1 MGYTV
6 SANPQ
11 KLDEKW
17 FIVDAENQVLGR
29 LASDI
34 ASVLRGKN
42 SPAFSPHVNMKHHV
56 VVVNAEKIR
65 LTGKKWADKKYYRHS
80 GYRGGLSEETAEKL
94 HARKPGEI
102 IRLAVK
108 GMLPKNR
115 LAREIMT
122 NIRIYA
128 GPAHPH
134 QAQLPQP
141 MPARTATVEA

>member
-1 MGYTV
+1 MGYTA

-42 SPAFSPHVNMKHHV
+42 SPAYTPHVNMKHHV
-56 VVVNAEKIR
+56 VVVNADKIR
-65 LTGKKWADKKYYRHS
+65 LTGKKWDNKKYYRHS
-80 GYRGGLSEETAEKL
+80 GYRGGFREETASKL
-94 HARKPGEI
+94 FARKPGDLI
-102 IRLAVK
+102 YIAVK

-115 LAREIMT
+115 LARELMT

-134 QAQLPQP
+134 QAQTPQP
-141 MPARTATVEA
+141 MPVRTAAVEA